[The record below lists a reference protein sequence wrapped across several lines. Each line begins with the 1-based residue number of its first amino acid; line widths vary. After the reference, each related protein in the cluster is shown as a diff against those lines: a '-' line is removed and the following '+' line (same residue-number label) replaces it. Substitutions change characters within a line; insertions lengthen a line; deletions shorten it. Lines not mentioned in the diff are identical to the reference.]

1 MTVADLLWLLG
12 METLTAQGD
21 KEQKS
26 MLVTMGQTGRALT
39 RSQVLDAIWTSVP
52 MNEEVAVSHHG
63 LEAIKGGRGDKAAAG
78 RVGHWVSPGQ
88 TQSLRLPGAQACT
101 EDIWCNLGSRR

>member
-21 KEQKS
+21 KGQKS

-52 MNEEVAVSHHG
+52 MNEEVAVS
-63 LEAIKGGRGDKAAAG
+63 
-78 RVGHWVSPGQ
+78 PGPI
-88 TQSLRLPGAQACT
+88 T
-101 EDIWCNLGSRR
+101 D